1 MSLFDCKIAR
11 TKVEIISLLGSR
23 RGFIQFPVRIKV
35 VEGGIGFAD
44 PLSGGVKQNGCP
56 FADAHFHFCFPLSDR
71 ASSTVRSKQK
81 CPALGAGTS
90 ILFAEREGFEPYR
103 FPHLFSMFWARL

>member
-44 PLSGGVKQNGCP
+44 PL
-56 FADAHFHFCFPLSDR
+56 
-71 ASSTVRSKQK
+71 
-81 CPALGAGTS
+81 GAGLKTS
-90 ILFAEREGFEPYR
+90 SWHLQTASGRLR
-103 FPHLFSMFWARL
+103 FLFSTSGSSELDRLFRTKNPQR